1 MDFGSITSALGLG
14 GEFNTPVGA
23 LIEKATSESLVNTDW
38 ALNMQICDEVRVGIN
53 HQAVFTLLVHVLD
66 LAGG

>member
-38 ALNMQICDEVRVGIN
+38 TLNMHICDEVGMSMHYNRTWPY
-53 HQAVFTLLVHVLD
+53 A
-66 LAGG
+66 

>member
-23 LIEKATSESLVNTDW
+23 LIERATSESLVNTDW
-38 ALNMQICDEVRVGIN
+38 ALNMQICDEVRMPLRLY
-53 HQAVFTLLVHVLD
+53 AMCMT
-66 LAGG
+66 